1 MAKQRLLINFFPLSL
16 VISVQIKNI
25 YILQMVNYLTK
36 TVVANASLLQTLE
49 ERKGHTLKKTNEDR

>member
-1 MAKQRLLINFFPLSL
+1 MAKQRLLINFFTLSL

-36 TVVANASLLQTLE
+36 TVIANASLLQTLE
-49 ERKGHTLKKTNEDR
+49 KRKGHTSKKTNEDR

>member
-1 MAKQRLLINFFPLSL
+1 MAKQRLLINFFTLSL

-36 TVVANASLLQTLE
+36 TVVANASLLQTLK